1 MGKLTC
7 QTLKNSFSQ
16 SNLAIS
22 YYLCGDAKE
31 HRLAIEGILTKR
43 RFSVI
48 ALQPK
53 PATVLRQLA
62 GASDVHTHILPG
74 LDDGAI
80 KIENSIEMARV
91 SVAQGTTVM
100 IATPHRFYGGRENT
114 PALIRSLAA
123 QVQVEINRFIQ
134 PGDFTI
140 VCGQEI
146 PLTLSSA
153 KELCSGETLTIGNAG
168 MYALVEPPFDR
179 LPEWIAEAI
188 SLIRDA
194 GIVPILA
201 HPERNSI
208 VQKDPSLVREFVK
221 AGALLQL
228 TAMSVTGKNG
238 ALALEAA
245 NWMLEE
251 SLIAIVASDCHSAS
265 WRPPILSEAF
275 TSISTQFGDSTAARL
290 FVENPQ
296 KISASERLFDLH
308 SRPSLELAKT
318 ESRFGIT
325 A

>member
-1 MGKLTC
+1 M
-7 QTLKNSFSQ
+7 
-16 SNLAIS
+16 
-22 YYLCGDAKE
+22 
-31 HRLAIEGILTKR
+31 
-43 RFSVI
+43 I

-53 PATVLRQLA
+53 PATVLRQLV

-74 LDDGAI
+74 IDDGAI
-80 KIENSIEMARV
+80 KIENSIQMARV

-100 IATPHRFYGGRENT
+100 IATPHRFYGGRENL
-114 PALIRSLAA
+114 PSLIISLAA
-123 QVQVEINRFIQ
+123 QVQAEINRSSL
-134 PGDFTI
+134 PGEFMI

-153 KELCSGETLTIGNAG
+153 KELRSGETLTIGNAG
-168 MYALVEPPFDR
+168 KYALVEPPFDR

-201 HPERNSI
+201 HPERNAI
-208 VQKDPSLVREFVK
+208 VQKDPSLVRECVK

-228 TAMSVTGKNG
+228 TAMSVTGENG
-238 ALALEAA
+238 ALAYDAA
-245 NWMLEE
+245 IWMLEE
-251 SLIAIVASDCHSAS
+251 GITAVVASDCHSAS
-265 WRPPILSEAF
+265 WRPPILSKAF
-275 TSISTQFGDSTAARL
+275 TLISKMYGESTASRL

-296 KISASERLFDLH
+296 QIAASAQLFDLH
-308 SRPSLELAKT
+308 SSPTSELAKT

>member
-1 MGKLTC
+1 M
-7 QTLKNSFSQ
+7 
-16 SNLAIS
+16 
-22 YYLCGDAKE
+22 
-31 HRLAIEGILTKR
+31 
-43 RFSVI
+43 I

-53 PATVLRQLA
+53 PAKVLCQLV

-74 LDDGAI
+74 IDDGAI

-123 QVQVEINRFIQ
+123 QVQAEINRSSL
-134 PGDFTI
+134 PEDFTI

-153 KELCSGETLTIGNAG
+153 KELRNGETLTIGNAG
-168 MYALVEPPFDR
+168 AYALVEPPFNR

-188 SLIRDA
+188 SLIREA

-201 HPERNSI
+201 HPERNCF

-228 TAMSVTGKNG
+228 TAMSVTGENG
-238 ALALEAA
+238 SLAHEAGV
-245 NWMLEE
+245 WMLKE
-251 SLIAIVASDCHSAS
+251 SLIAVVASDCHSAS

-275 TSISTQFGDSTAARL
+275 TSISRAFGEATASRL

-296 KISASERLFDLH
+296 IIAASAQFFDPH
-308 SRPSLELAKT
+308 SSPNLELAKT

>member
-1 MGKLTC
+1 M
-7 QTLKNSFSQ
+7 
-16 SNLAIS
+16 
-22 YYLCGDAKE
+22 
-31 HRLAIEGILTKR
+31 
-43 RFSVI
+43 I

-53 PATVLRQLA
+53 SAKVLSQLV
-62 GASDVHTHILPG
+62 GASDVHTHLLPG
-74 LDDGAI
+74 IDDGAI

-123 QVQVEINRFIQ
+123 QVQAEINRSSL
-134 PGDFTI
+134 PGNFTI

-153 KELCSGETLTIGNAG
+153 KELRDGKTLTIGNAG

-201 HPERNSI
+201 HPERNSM
-208 VQKDPSLVREFVK
+208 VQKDPSLVREYVK

-228 TAMSVTGKNG
+228 TAMSVTGENG
-238 ALALEAA
+238 SLAHDAGI
-245 NWMLEE
+245 WMLEE
-251 SLIAIVASDCHSAS
+251 SLITVVASDCHSAS

-275 TSISTQFGDSTAARL
+275 ASISRMFGEATASRL

-296 KISASERLFDLH
+296 TIAASAQFFDLH
-308 SRPSLELAKT
+308 SRPTLELAKT
-318 ESRFGIT
+318 ESGFGIT